1 MKTKRL
7 TSGLYLKYQF
17 VDSFVK
23 ILSYN
28 KLFGRTWY

>member
-17 VDSFVK
+17 VDFVVK
-23 ILSYN
+23 I
-28 KLFGRTWY
+28 